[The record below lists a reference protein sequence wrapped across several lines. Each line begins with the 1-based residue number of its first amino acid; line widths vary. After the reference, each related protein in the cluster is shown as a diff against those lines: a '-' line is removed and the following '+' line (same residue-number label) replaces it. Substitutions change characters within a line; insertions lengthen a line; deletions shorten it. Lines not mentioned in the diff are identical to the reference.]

1 MLASTPRLTAEA
13 TTTAHPIFVNLL
25 IDFSI
30 NFFPI
35 SHLYANALS
44 QRSTHVAA
52 HEATKLMRWVE
63 LFTSKSTYRYRV
75 HIYKPCPR
83 QVNGKTDFSHETPVI
98 PHSFLQSGSV
108 LVDKKDMTPSDSL
121 QFSWDDNAGSWRR
134 NLNRSQLTNLLD
146 WPEKL

>member
-1 MLASTPRLTAEA
+1 M
-13 TTTAHPIFVNLL
+13 
-25 IDFSI
+25 
-30 NFFPI
+30 
-35 SHLYANALS
+35 
-44 QRSTHVAA
+44 RSG
-52 HEATKLMRWVE
+52 K

-83 QVNGKTDFSHETPVI
+83 QVNVKIDLSHETPVI
-98 PHSFLQSGSV
+98 SHRFLQSGAV

-121 QFSWDDNAGSWRR
+121 QFSWDDNAESWRR